1 MRIAIDDF
9 GTGYSNLALLRQFAA
24 DFVKIDRS
32 LISGLD
38 TERGGSEFVRLILSL
53 AHELGFAPIAEGVE
67 TEAQLEELRRLE
79 CKMAQGF
86 LFAKPMTLA
95 DALAF
100 ASSGS
105 YGQRV

>member
-1 MRIAIDDF
+1 M
-9 GTGYSNLALLRQFAA
+9 
-24 DFVKIDRS
+24 
-32 LISGLD
+32 
-38 TERGGSEFVRLILSL
+38 ILSL

-67 TEAQLEELRRLE
+67 TEAQLEELHRLE

-95 DALAF
+95 DALAY